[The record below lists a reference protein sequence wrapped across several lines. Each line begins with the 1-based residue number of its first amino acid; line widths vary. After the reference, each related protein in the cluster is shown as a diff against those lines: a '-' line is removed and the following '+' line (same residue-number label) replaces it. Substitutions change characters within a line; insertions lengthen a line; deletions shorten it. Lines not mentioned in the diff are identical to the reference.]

1 MRTTPSKPF
10 ANPWWVV
17 AGSLLGLTVGNGPV
31 MQFTFGVFVKPLSE
45 ALQTDR
51 GTISGALLAG
61 LVATGIA
68 TPLIGRLI
76 DKHGT
81 RRVALPAIVLFALGM
96 AAIGLFAN
104 SPAAL
109 ILMYAL
115 CGIVAAGQT
124 PLPYSKAIAAVFD
137 ERRGLALGIAT
148 AGVGLGTMLM
158 PMLAQKLM
166 ASFGWRGAYLG
177 LGLVTLLVA
186 LPAMAGL
193 VARRREEGPAVDG
206 AASGSARTTPAT
218 PNAKVNAAAPGMS
231 AAEARTSG
239 RFWCLAVAFF
249 TVALAA
255 SVVVA
260 HIVPLMTDRGV
271 PAASAAAAISAAGL
285 ALIVGRLAAGWLLDR
300 LHAPHVAMV
309 FFSLPLLGIALL
321 LGTSD
326 ARFGVPAAILVGL
339 GLGAEVDLIA
349 FLQSRYL
356 GLKAFGEI
364 YGYLFAIF
372 MLGSGLGPFLMGQS
386 FKLLHSYDPALVVM
400 ATGLV
405 LACVLMARLGA
416 YAYGGRGQGAAPEA
430 SAPSAPAATAAPGDG
445 QRAPRAA

>member
-1 MRTTPSKPF
+1 MMTPSKKSF
-10 ANPWWVV
+10 SNPWWVV
-17 AGSLLGLTVGNGPV
+17 VGSLIGLIVGNGPV
-31 MQFTFGVFVKPLSE
+31 MQFTFGVFVKPLSD
-45 ALQTDR
+45 AMQTDR

-81 RRVALPAIVLFALGM
+81 RRVALPAIALFALGM
-96 AAIGLFAN
+96 SAIGLFAN
-104 SPAAL
+104 SPMAL

-124 PLPYSKAIAAVFD
+124 PLPYSKAISAVFD
-137 ERRGLALGIAT
+137 KQRGLALGIAT

-158 PMLAQKLM
+158 PMLAQKLI
-166 ASFGWRGAYLG
+166 ASFGWRGAYIG

-193 VARRREEGPAVDG
+193 VTRHQDHRAPADG
-206 AASGSARTTPAT
+206 DKPVQPSPAATAQ
-218 PNAKVNAAAPGMS
+218 GMS
-231 AAEARTSG
+231 AAEALRSG
-239 RFWCLAVAFF
+239 LFWCLAVAFF

-255 SVVVA
+255 SGVVA

-300 LHAPHVAMV
+300 LHAPHVAIV
-309 FFSLPLLGIALL
+309 FFSLPLMGIALL
-321 LGTSD
+321 LCTVD

-386 FKLLHSYDPALVVM
+386 FKLLQGYEPALM
-400 ATGLV
+400 LTSTGLV
-405 LACVLMARLGA
+405 LACVLMARLGP
-416 YAYGGRGQGAAPEA
+416 YPHGSQSQGVSPQAH
-430 SAPSAPAATAAPGDG
+430 PSPAKPVARDE
-445 QRAPRAA
+445 QRVA

>member
-1 MRTTPSKPF
+1 MRNSPSKPL
-10 ANPWWVV
+10 ASPWWVV

-76 DKHGT
+76 DQHGT

-166 ASFGWRGAYLG
+166 ASFGWRGAYMG

-193 VARRREEGPAVDG
+193 VTRRREAATSADAAGPAH
-206 AASGSARTTPAT
+206 AT
-218 PNAKVNAAAPGMS
+218 PNAMAPGMS
-231 AAEARTSG
+231 AAEARVSG

-255 SVVVA
+255 SGVVA

-321 LGTSD
+321 LGTAD

-386 FKLLHSYDPALVVM
+386 FKLLHSYDPALMVM
-400 ATGLV
+400 AAGLV

-416 YAYGGRGQGAAPEA
+416 YAYGSRAQGATPGATPAA
-430 SAPSAPAATAAPGDG
+430 SAQATQATQAVTLDEP
-445 QRAPRAA
+445 RAPRAA

>member
-1 MRTTPSKPF
+1 MSNKTLS
-10 ANPWWVV
+10 NPWWVV

-45 ALQTDR
+45 AMQTDR
-51 GTISGALLAG
+51 GAISAALLVG

-68 TPLIGRLI
+68 TPFVGRLI
-76 DKHGT
+76 DRHGT
-81 RRVALPAIVLFALGM
+81 RRIALPAIILFALGM

-104 SPAAL
+104 SPL
-109 ILMYAL
+109 SLMILYGLSGM
-115 CGIVAAGQT
+115 VAAGQT

-137 ERRGLALGIAT
+137 SRRGLALGIAT

-166 ASFGWRGAYLG
+166 TAFGWRGAYMG
-177 LGLVTLLVA
+177 LGLITLLVA

-193 VARRREEGPAVDG
+193 VTRRQETASSSLAGDHNGPAK
-206 AASGSARTTPAT
+206 T
-218 PNAKVNAAAPGMS
+218 APPGLT
-231 AAEARTSG
+231 AAEALKDS
-239 RFWCLAVAFF
+239 RFWLLAVAFF

-255 SVVVA
+255 SGVVA

-271 PAASAAAAISAAGL
+271 SPLEATHAISAAGL
-285 ALIVGRLAAGWLLDR
+285 ALLVGRLAAGWLLDR
-300 LHAPHVAMV
+300 LHAPHVAIV

-321 LGTSD
+321 LGTAD
-326 ARFGVPAAILVGL
+326 ASYGVPAAILVGL

-386 FKLLHSYDPALVVM
+386 FKVMHSYQPALM
-400 ATGLV
+400 LLSGGLV
-405 LACVLMARLGA
+405 LACLLMSRLGA
-416 YAYGGRGQGAAPEA
+416 YPYQARKPGTPL
-430 SAPSAPAATAAPGDG
+430 PADAKVQTA
-445 QRAPRAA
+445 

>member
-1 MRTTPSKPF
+1 MRNSPSKPL
-10 ANPWWVV
+10 ASPWWVV

-76 DKHGT
+76 DQHGT

-166 ASFGWRGAYLG
+166 ASFGWRGAYMG

-193 VARRREEGPAVDG
+193 VTRRREAATSADGTAAGPAH
-206 AASGSARTTPAT
+206 AT
-218 PNAKVNAAAPGMS
+218 PNAMAPGMS
-231 AAEARTSG
+231 AAEARVSG

-255 SVVVA
+255 SGVVA

-271 PAASAAAAISAAGL
+271 PAASAAAAISATVCDSIDGNTHAFAENKAPNPMAHVNGIL
-285 ALIVGRLAAGWLLDR
+285 TTLFNACHPALRTPWCCAWSMRDMAMHTELVKNTSTKMVTIALPTAAG
-300 LHAPHVAMV
+300 P
-309 FFSLPLLGIALL
+309 S
-321 LGTSD
+321 
-326 ARFGVPAAILVGL
+326 RFN
-339 GLGAEVDLIA
+339 
-349 FLQSRYL
+349 S
-356 GLKAFGEI
+356 
-364 YGYLFAIF
+364 
-372 MLGSGLGPFLMGQS
+372 SGKPM
-386 FKLLHSYDPALVVM
+386 
-400 ATGLV
+400 
-405 LACVLMARLGA
+405 
-416 YAYGGRGQGAAPEA
+416 
-430 SAPSAPAATAAPGDG
+430 
-445 QRAPRAA
+445 

>member
-1 MRTTPSKPF
+1 MRNSPSKPF
-10 ANPWWVV
+10 SNPWWVV

-45 ALQTDR
+45 AMQTDR

-81 RRVALPAIVLFALGM
+81 RRVAMPAIALFALGM

-166 ASFGWRGAYLG
+166 ASFGWRGAYMG

-193 VARRREEGPAVDG
+193 VTRRREE
-206 AASGSARTTPAT
+206 AASADCAAASSTRAT
-218 PNAKVNAAAPGMS
+218 PHAAAPGMS
-231 AAEARTSG
+231 AAQARVSG

-255 SVVVA
+255 SGVVA

-321 LGTSD
+321 LGTAD
-326 ARFGVPAAILVGL
+326 ARFGIPAAILVGL

-386 FKLLHSYDPALVVM
+386 FKLLHSYDPALMVM

-416 YAYGGRGQGAAPEA
+416 YAYGSRRQGATA
-430 SAPSAPAATAAPGDG
+430 SATPTAPVKAATLEE
-445 QRAPRAA
+445 PRATRAA

>member
-1 MRTTPSKPF
+1 MRNSPSKPL
-10 ANPWWVV
+10 ASPWWVV

-76 DKHGT
+76 DQHGT

-166 ASFGWRGAYLG
+166 ASFGWRGAYMG

-193 VARRREEGPAVDG
+193 VTRRREEGASPHGAV
-206 AASGSARTTPAT
+206 SGSAP
-218 PNAKVNAAAPGMS
+218 NAAAPGMS
-231 AAEARTSG
+231 AAEARVSG

-255 SVVVA
+255 SGVVA

-321 LGTSD
+321 LGTAD

-349 FLQSRYL
+349 FLQSRSL

-386 FKLLHSYDPALVVM
+386 FKLLHSYDPALMVM
-400 ATGLV
+400 AAGLV

-416 YAYGGRGQGAAPEA
+416 YAYGSRGQGATPAP
-430 SAPSAPAATAAPGDG
+430 PAQTATLDEP
-445 QRAPRAA
+445 RAPRAA

>member
-1 MRTTPSKPF
+1 MRNSPSKPL

-76 DKHGT
+76 DQHGT

-166 ASFGWRGAYLG
+166 ASFGWRGAYMG

-193 VARRREEGPAVDG
+193 VTRRREEGASPHGAV
-206 AASGSARTTPAT
+206 SGSAP
-218 PNAKVNAAAPGMS
+218 NAAAPGMS
-231 AAEARTSG
+231 AAEARVSG

-255 SVVVA
+255 SGVVA

-321 LGTSD
+321 LGTAD

-386 FKLLHSYDPALVVM
+386 FKLLHSYDPALMVM
-400 ATGLV
+400 AGGLV

-416 YAYGGRGQGAAPEA
+416 YAYGSRGQGATPAP
-430 SAPSAPAATAAPGDG
+430 PAQTATLDEP
-445 QRAPRAA
+445 RAPRAA

>member
-1 MRTTPSKPF
+1 MRNSPSKPL
-10 ANPWWVV
+10 ASPWWVV

-51 GTISGALLAG
+51 GTVSGALLAG

-76 DKHGT
+76 DQHGT

-104 SPAAL
+104 SPAVL

-166 ASFGWRGAYLG
+166 ASFGWRGAYMG

-193 VARRREEGPAVDG
+193 VTRRREEGASPHGAV
-206 AASGSARTTPAT
+206 SGSAPH
-218 PNAKVNAAAPGMS
+218 AAAPGMS
-231 AAEARTSG
+231 AAEARVSG
-239 RFWCLAVAFF
+239 RFWCLAAAFF

-255 SVVVA
+255 SGVVA

-321 LGTSD
+321 LGTAD

-386 FKLLHSYDPALVVM
+386 FKLLHSYDPALMVM

-416 YAYGGRGQGAAPEA
+416 YAYGSRSQGATPGTTPAT
-430 SAPSAPAATAAPGDG
+430 SAQATQATQTATLDEP
-445 QRAPRAA
+445 RAPRAA

>member
-1 MRTTPSKPF
+1 MRNSPSKPL

-76 DKHGT
+76 DQHGT

-166 ASFGWRGAYLG
+166 ASFGWRGAYMG

-193 VARRREEGPAVDG
+193 VTRRREAATSADGTAAGPAH
-206 AASGSARTTPAT
+206 AT
-218 PNAKVNAAAPGMS
+218 PNAMAPGMS
-231 AAEARTSG
+231 AAEARVSG

-255 SVVVA
+255 SGVVA

-321 LGTSD
+321 LGTAD

-386 FKLLHSYDPALVVM
+386 FKLLHSYDPALMVM
-400 ATGLV
+400 AAGLV

-416 YAYGGRGQGAAPEA
+416 YAYGSRAQGATPAP
-430 SAPSAPAATAAPGDG
+430 PAQTATLDEP
-445 QRAPRAA
+445 RAPRAA

>member
-1 MRTTPSKPF
+1 MMRNTLSKSF
-10 ANPWWVV
+10 SNPWWVV
-17 AGSLLGLTVGNGPV
+17 AGSLIGLTVGNGPV

-45 ALQTDR
+45 AMQTDR

-61 LVATGIA
+61 LVATGIP

-81 RRVALPAIVLFALGM
+81 RRVALPAIALFALGM

-109 ILMYAL
+109 IVMYAL

-137 ERRGLALGIAT
+137 QRRGLALGIAT

-166 ASFGWRGAYLG
+166 TSFGWRGAYLG

-193 VARRREEGPAVDG
+193 VTRRHDPARPADG
-206 AASGSARTTPAT
+206 AKPGTDTSAAATT
-218 PNAKVNAAAPGMS
+218 APGMS
-231 AAEARTSG
+231 AAEARVSVH
-239 RFWCLAVAFF
+239 FWCLAVAFF

-255 SVVVA
+255 SGVVA

-271 PAASAAAAISAAGL
+271 PPASAAAAISAAGL
-285 ALIVGRLAAGWLLDR
+285 ALIVGRLTAGWLLDR
-300 LHAPHVAMV
+300 LHAPYVAMV

-321 LGTSD
+321 LGTAD

-386 FKLLHSYDPALVVM
+386 FKLLQSYNPALVVM
-400 ATGLV
+400 TAGLV

-416 YAYGGRGQGAAPEA
+416 YAYGSPGQGASQQPPA
-430 SAPSAPAATAAPGDG
+430 SSAKALARDE
-445 QRAPRAA
+445 RRAA

>member
-1 MRTTPSKPF
+1 MMREPLTRPLSKPF
-10 ANPWWVV
+10 SNPWWVV
-17 AGSLLGLTVGNGPV
+17 VGSLLGLTVGNGPV

-45 ALQTDR
+45 AMQTDR
-51 GTISGALLAG
+51 GAVSGALLAG

-68 TPLIGRLI
+68 TPLMGRLI

-81 RRVALPAIVLFALGM
+81 RRVTLPAIALFALGM
-96 AAIGLFAN
+96 AAIGLLAN
-104 SPAAL
+104 SPLVLA
-109 ILMYAL
+109 LMYAL

-158 PMLAQKLM
+158 PMLAQKLITTV
-166 ASFGWRGAYLG
+166 GWRGAYMG

-193 VARRREEGPAVDG
+193 VTSRQDEGVPQRAK
-206 AASGSARTTPAT
+206 AAAT
-218 PNAKVNAAAPGMS
+218 QAAAPGLS
-231 AAEARTSG
+231 ASQARWSG

-249 TVALAA
+249 AVALAA
-255 SVVVA
+255 SGVVA

-271 PAASAAAAISAAGL
+271 PTAQATAAISAAGL

-309 FFSLPLLGIALL
+309 FFTLPLLGIALL

-326 ARFGVPAAILVGL
+326 AQFGVPAAVLVGL

-386 FKLLHSYDPALVVM
+386 FKLLHSYEPALMVM
-400 ATGLV
+400 AAGLV
-405 LACVLMARLGA
+405 LACLLMSRLGT
-416 YAYGGRGQGAAPEA
+416 YAFGGKGQ
-430 SAPSAPAATAAPGDG
+430 TAPGDARPAVG
-445 QRAPRAA
+445 DRIEGVARPSRAA

>member
-1 MRTTPSKPF
+1 MRNSPSKPF

-76 DKHGT
+76 DQHGT

-193 VARRREEGPAVDG
+193 VTRRREAATAAEGTTSGPAR
-206 AASGSARTTPAT
+206 AAPNTT
-218 PNAKVNAAAPGMS
+218 APGMS
-231 AAEARTSG
+231 AAEARVSG

-255 SVVVA
+255 SGVVA

-386 FKLLHSYDPALVVM
+386 FKLLHSYDPALMVM

-416 YAYGGRGQGAAPEA
+416 YAYGSRTQGAAVQGPAQPA
-430 SAPSAPAATAAPGDG
+430 SVSETRAT
-445 QRAPRAA
+445 RAA

>member
-1 MRTTPSKPF
+1 MRNSPSKPF
-10 ANPWWVV
+10 SNPWWVV

-45 ALQTDR
+45 AMQTDR

-81 RRVALPAIVLFALGM
+81 RRVALPAIALFALGM

-166 ASFGWRGAYLG
+166 ASFGWRGAYMG

-193 VARRREEGPAVDG
+193 VTRRREEAASADG
-206 AASGSARTTPAT
+206 AAASSTRAT
-218 PNAKVNAAAPGMS
+218 PHAAAPGMS
-231 AAEARTSG
+231 AAQARVSG

-255 SVVVA
+255 SGVVA

-321 LGTSD
+321 LGTAD
-326 ARFGVPAAILVGL
+326 ARFGIPAAILVGL

-386 FKLLHSYDPALVVM
+386 FKLLHSYDPALMVM
-400 ATGLV
+400 VAGLV

-416 YAYGGRGQGAAPEA
+416 YAYGSRGQGATA
-430 SAPSAPAATAAPGDG
+430 SATPTAPVKAATLEE
-445 QRAPRAA
+445 PRATRAA

>member
-1 MRTTPSKPF
+1 MSKPLSS
-10 ANPWWVV
+10 PWWVV
-17 AGSLLGLTVGNGPV
+17 VGSLLGLTVGNGPV

-45 ALQTDR
+45 AMQTDR
-51 GTISGALLAG
+51 GAISAALLVG

-68 TPLIGRLI
+68 TPFVGRLI
-76 DKHGT
+76 DRHGT
-81 RRVALPAIVLFALGM
+81 RRIAVPAIILFALGM

-104 SPAAL
+104 SPL
-109 ILMYAL
+109 SLMILYGLSGM
-115 CGIVAAGQT
+115 VAAGQT

-137 ERRGLALGIAT
+137 SKRGLALGIAT

-166 ASFGWRGAYLG
+166 ATFGWRGAYMG
-177 LGLVTLLVA
+177 LGLITLLVA

-193 VARRREEGPAVDG
+193 VTRQQEAIASSNTPTGT
-206 AASGSARTTPAT
+206 AA
-218 PNAKVNAAAPGMS
+218 KAAPLAGLT
-231 AAEARTSG
+231 AAEALRDS
-239 RFWCLAVAFF
+239 RFWLLALSFF

-255 SVVVA
+255 SGVVA

-271 PAASAAAAISAAGL
+271 LPADATRALSAAGL
-285 ALIVGRLAAGWLLDR
+285 ALLVGRLAAGWLLDR
-300 LHAPHVAMV
+300 LHAPYVAIV

-326 ARFGVPAAILVGL
+326 ASYGVPAAILVGL

-386 FKLLHSYDPALVVM
+386 FKLMHGYAPALM
-400 ATGLV
+400 LLSGGLV
-405 LACVLMARLGA
+405 LACLLMSRLGA
-416 YAYGGRGQGAAPEA
+416 YPYQARKPDTQALPDAKA
-430 SAPSAPAATAAPGDG
+430 QTA
-445 QRAPRAA
+445 

>member
-1 MRTTPSKPF
+1 MRNSPSKPL
-10 ANPWWVV
+10 ASPWWVV

-76 DKHGT
+76 DQHGT

-166 ASFGWRGAYLG
+166 ASFGWRGAYMG

-193 VARRREEGPAVDG
+193 VTRRREEGASPHGAV
-206 AASGSARTTPAT
+206 SGSAP
-218 PNAKVNAAAPGMS
+218 NAAAPGMS
-231 AAEARTSG
+231 AAEARVSG

-255 SVVVA
+255 SGVVA

-321 LGTSD
+321 LGTAD

-386 FKLLHSYDPALVVM
+386 FKLLHSYDPALMVM
-400 ATGLV
+400 AGGLV

-416 YAYGGRGQGAAPEA
+416 YAYGSRGQGATPAP
-430 SAPSAPAATAAPGDG
+430 PAQTATLDEP
-445 QRAPRAA
+445 RAPRAA

>member
-1 MRTTPSKPF
+1 MRNSPSKPL

-76 DKHGT
+76 DQHGT

-166 ASFGWRGAYLG
+166 ASFGWRGAYMG

-193 VARRREEGPAVDG
+193 VTRRREAATSADGTAAGPAH
-206 AASGSARTTPAT
+206 AT
-218 PNAKVNAAAPGMS
+218 PNAMAPGMS
-231 AAEARTSG
+231 AAEARVSG

-255 SVVVA
+255 SGVVA

-321 LGTSD
+321 LGTAD

-386 FKLLHSYDPALVVM
+386 FKLLHSYDPALMVM
-400 ATGLV
+400 AAGLV

-416 YAYGGRGQGAAPEA
+416 YAYGSRGQGATPAP
-430 SAPSAPAATAAPGDG
+430 PAQTATLDEP
-445 QRAPRAA
+445 RAPRAA

>member
-1 MRTTPSKPF
+1 MGLVVPRTAGLSQDRPSTVRDNEETMMRKPF
-10 ANPWWVV
+10 SSPWWVV

-45 ALQTDR
+45 AMQTDR

-81 RRVALPAIVLFALGM
+81 RRIALPAIALFAAGM
-96 AAIGLFAN
+96 AAIGLLAN
-104 SPAAL
+104 SPLAL
-109 ILMYAL
+109 IVMYAL

-137 ERRGLALGIAT
+137 NRRGLALGIAT

-158 PMLAQKLM
+158 PMLAQKLITTV
-166 ASFGWRGAYLG
+166 GWRGAYMG
-177 LGLVTLLVA
+177 LGLVTFLVA

-193 VARRREEGPAVDG
+193 VTRHQGEGAPTRANGRLPQGG
-206 AASGSARTTPAT
+206 AAAGLT
-218 PNAKVNAAAPGMS
+218 
-231 AAEARTSG
+231 AAEARVDR

-255 SVVVA
+255 SGVVA
-260 HIVPLMTDRGV
+260 HIVPIMTDRGV
-271 PAASAAAAISAAGL
+271 PAGAATAAISAAGL

-300 LHAPHVAMV
+300 RHAPHVAIV

-326 ARFGVPAAILVGL
+326 ARFGIPAAILVGL
-339 GLGAEVDLIA
+339 G
-349 FLQSRYL
+349 
-356 GLKAFGEI
+356 
-364 YGYLFAIF
+364 
-372 MLGSGLGPFLMGQS
+372 
-386 FKLLHSYDPALVVM
+386 
-400 ATGLV
+400 
-405 LACVLMARLGA
+405 
-416 YAYGGRGQGAAPEA
+416 
-430 SAPSAPAATAAPGDG
+430 
-445 QRAPRAA
+445 